1 MPSGEFAVPKPSTNP
16 FVAPFLKPYRI
27 ATGIDEP
34 GDPKSERLASREW
47 RSRGVTKGKDLGS
60 LALTVPE
67 SVSEG
72 EEDDLGTSSLVALMR
87 SPRMVIEYRDHGKR
101 RIPIRGVYVASD
113 EINALLRD
121 TEPASHDRWTTN
133 VSGDVSAEATETA
146 KTVLARVARSV
157 TTMAKELAPPP
168 PKVSQSLGHFAR
180 LMKGFMGKKTGPG
193 HPPGPGGE
201 RIELQFPH
209 GRPGPSIHDDS
220 TLTIATTFTVRVA
233 DTAPK
238 PRCRVRVDC
247 HLNIYEDEGQSQ
259 DQVPVRVE
267 PVTDDHGFLREED
280 GSWVGTISAER
291 KITFDVV
298 SEPYPNLWTTSL
310 HPTVTRIGDWS
321 DE

>member
-1 MPSGEFAVPKPSTNP
+1 
-16 FVAPFLKPYRI
+16 
-27 ATGIDEP
+27 
-34 GDPKSERLASREW
+34 
-47 RSRGVTKGKDLGS
+47 
-60 LALTVPE
+60 
-67 SVSEG
+67 
-72 EEDDLGTSSLVALMR
+72 
-87 SPRMVIEYRDHGKR
+87 
-101 RIPIRGVYVASD
+101 
-113 EINALLRD
+113 
-121 TEPASHDRWTTN
+121 
-133 VSGDVSAEATETA
+133 
-146 KTVLARVARSV
+146 
-157 TTMAKELAPPP
+157 
-168 PKVSQSLGHFAR
+168 
-180 LMKGFMGKKTGPG
+180 
-193 HPPGPGGE
+193 
-201 RIELQFPH
+201 
-209 GRPGPSIHDDS
+209 
-220 TLTIATTFTVRVA
+220 LTIATTFTVRVA